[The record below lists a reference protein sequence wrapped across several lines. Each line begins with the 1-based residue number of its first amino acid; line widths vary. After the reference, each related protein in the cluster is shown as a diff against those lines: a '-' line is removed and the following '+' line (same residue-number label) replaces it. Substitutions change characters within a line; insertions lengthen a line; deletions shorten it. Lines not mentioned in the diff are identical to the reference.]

1 MNSHFVAQIREK
13 TFKECS
19 LIFLISG
26 CAHPFYTILLAGSM
40 RQNESPKNKQNEQ
53 NESTKNA
60 LPDEYR
66 RCKILGLWF
75 RCSDLDPNLEGR
87 KKWIFKIKALNAH
100 LGDCFCFG
108 DSYFWVSFWATIK
121 LDQNNQSL
129 TVKWQIYFKPYNQCL
144 EILTW
149 TVLVALGSQ
158 TLPREGSKG
167 GGAHSSDEILRAD
180 THVHSDDATY
190 NNNTLKRPGEQG
202 SNGQGMG

>member
-1 MNSHFVAQIREK
+1 MHTWATVFALAI
-13 TFKECS
+13 
-19 LIFLISG
+19 LIFGFLFGLLFNLIR
-26 CAHPFYTILLAGSM
+26 TI
-40 RQNESPKNKQNEQ
+40 
-53 NESTKNA
+53 
-60 LPDEYR
+60 
-66 RCKILGLWF
+66 
-75 RCSDLDPNLEGR
+75 
-87 KKWIFKIKALNAH
+87 
-100 LGDCFCFG
+100 
-108 DSYFWVSFWATIK
+108 
-121 LDQNNQSL
+121 SL

>member
-60 LPDEYR
+60 LPDENR

-75 RCSDLDPNLEGR
+75 WCSDLDP
-87 KKWIFKIKALNAH
+87 I
-100 LGDCFCFG
+100 LGGEKSEF
-108 DSYFWVSFWATIK
+108 
-121 LDQNNQSL
+121 
-129 TVKWQIYFKPYNQCL
+129 
-144 EILTW
+144 
-149 TVLVALGSQ
+149 
-158 TLPREGSKG
+158 
-167 GGAHSSDEILRAD
+167 
-180 THVHSDDATY
+180 
-190 NNNTLKRPGEQG
+190 LK
-202 SNGQGMG
+202 